1 MAQNMNE
8 TNTNGVNGTVP
19 PLYEN
24 MRVGDKVFPFVTLA
38 GDPSAPADKREQL
51 EVRTGYERISKL
63 DVTRPRPG
71 SDANTRYKAIFK
83 HDGDDYDVYGS
94 VFDDGANKIAAALR
108 EAYENNTP
116 IIYRIEKYRK
126 RKARKDTKPYTKD
139 GHIAPGFN
147 GGHDGT
153 EKAPLDMPWADFVRE
168 YNEARGSMSI
178 GDVEKKY
185 RIFETAVAAV
195 SLDGGKTWI
204 VDDSETRFVDDK
216 GNERVFQGN
225 LPKSNMFEDM
235 IVRRNPELNPEAA
248 RALAKREFSTGSAW
262 GANVPAQGQAPAHRP
277 AYEAQGTSPEPKPWF
292 PYTQSGDPNPGSSS
306 ITAVASLFN
315 KLMDASDGALTPESA
330 RLVAEHLYT
339 KIGKMQVFVQRKVGK
354 LNVTGPDA
362 NVASHTRI
370 RHSVID
376 ALNYGMASVPENLGE
391 MALAED
397 DAELNEWSSCVM
409 KAAYDQYMWEL
420 GVAYPEREQ
429 Q

>member
-1 MAQNMNE
+1 MTQNTNE
-8 TNTNGVNGTVP
+8 TNTNATNNTVP

-38 GDPSAPADKREQL
+38 GDPSMPVDKREQL

-63 DVTRPRPG
+63 DITKPKPG
-71 SDANTRYKAIFK
+71 SNANTRYRAIFT
-83 HDGDDYDVYGS
+83 HEGDRYDVYGS
-94 VFDDGANKIAAALR
+94 VFDDGTNKIAAALR

-126 RKARKDTKPYTKD
+126 YKSKPGTKPYTND
-139 GHIAPGFN
+139 GHIAVDFN
-147 GGHDGT
+147 GKTDS
-153 EKAPLDMPWADFVRE
+153 APLDMPWADFLGE
-168 YNEARGSMSI
+168 YSAALGASRMKDSEA
-178 GDVEKKY
+178 EQKY
-185 RIFETAVAAV
+185 RMFETAVAAV

-204 VDDSETRFVDDK
+204 VDDSENDK
-216 GNERVFQGN
+216 GFKRNM
-225 LPKSNMFEDM
+225 PKSNMFEDM

-262 GANVPAQGQAPAHRP
+262 GANVPAQEQAPSHRP
-277 AYEAQGTSPEPKPWF
+277 VYEAQGTSPEPKPWW
-292 PYTQSGDPNPGSSS
+292 PYTPNGDPNPGSSS

-315 KLMDASDGALTPESA
+315 KLMDVSDGELTAESA

-339 KIGKMQVFVQRKVGK
+339 KIGKMQVFIQGTVGK
-354 LNVTGPDA
+354 LNVTKPDA

-397 DAELNEWSSCVM
+397 DAELNEWSTSVM
-409 KAAYDQYMWEL
+409 KAAYDQYMWEI
-420 GVAYPEREQ
+420 GVAYPEWEQ

>member
-1 MAQNMNE
+1 MTLNANE
-8 TNTNGVNGTVP
+8 TNTNATNNTVP

-38 GDPSAPADKREQL
+38 GDPSMPVDKREQL

-63 DVTRPRPG
+63 DITKPKPG
-71 SDANTRYKAIFK
+71 SNANTRYRAIFT
-83 HDGDDYDVYGS
+83 HEGDRYDVYGS
-94 VFDDGANKIAAALR
+94 VFDDGTNKIAAALR
-108 EAYENNTP
+108 EAYDNGTP
-116 IIYRIEKYRK
+116 VIYRIEKYRK
-126 RKARKDTKPYTKD
+126 YKSKPGTKPYTND
-139 GHIAPGFN
+139 GHIAVDFN
-147 GGHDGT
+147 GKTDS
-153 EKAPLDMPWADFVRE
+153 APLDMPWADFLGE
-168 YNEARGSMSI
+168 YSAALGASRMKDSEA
-178 GDVEKKY
+178 EQKY
-185 RIFETAVAAV
+185 RMFETAVAAV
-195 SLDGGKTWI
+195 SLDGGKTWV
-204 VDDSETRFVDDK
+204 VDDSENDK
-216 GNERVFQGN
+216 GFKRNM
-225 LPKSNMFEDM
+225 PKSNMFEDM

-315 KLMDASDGALTPESA
+315 KLMDASDCILTPESA
-330 RLVAEHLYT
+330 RLVAEHLYR
-339 KIGKMQVFVQRKVGK
+339 KIGNMQVFVQRKVGK

-370 RHSVID
+370 RHSLID

-391 MALAED
+391 LALAED
-397 DAELNEWSSCVM
+397 DTELNEWSTGVM
-409 KAAYDQYMWEL
+409 KAAYDQYMWEIS
-420 GVAYPEREQ
+420 VAYPDYEQ

>member
-1 MAQNMNE
+1 MTQNTNE
-8 TNTNGVNGTVP
+8 TNTNATNNTVP

-38 GDPSAPADKREQL
+38 GDPSMPVDKREQL

-63 DVTRPRPG
+63 DITKPKPG
-71 SDANTRYKAIFK
+71 SNANTRYRAIFT
-83 HDGDDYDVYGS
+83 HEGDRYDVYGS
-94 VFDDGANKIAAALR
+94 VFDDGTNKIAAALR

-126 RKARKDTKPYTKD
+126 YKSKPGTKPYTND
-139 GHIAPGFN
+139 GHIAVDFN
-147 GGHDGT
+147 GKTDS
-153 EKAPLDMPWADFVRE
+153 APLDMPWADFLGE
-168 YNEARGSMSI
+168 YSAALGASRMKDSEA
-178 GDVEKKY
+178 EQKY
-185 RIFETAVAAV
+185 RMFETAVAAV

-204 VDDSETRFVDDK
+204 VDDSENDK
-216 GNERVFQGN
+216 GFKRNM
-225 LPKSNMFEDM
+225 PKSNMFEDM

-262 GANVPAQGQAPAHRP
+262 GANVPAQEQAPSHRP
-277 AYEAQGTSPEPKPWF
+277 VYEAQGTSPEPKPWW
-292 PYTQSGDPNPGSSS
+292 PYTPNGDPNPGSSS

-315 KLMDASDGALTPESA
+315 KLMDVSDGELTAESA

-339 KIGKMQVFVQRKVGK
+339 KIGKMQVFIQGTVGK
-354 LNVTGPDA
+354 LNVTKPDA

-397 DAELNEWSSCVM
+397 DTELNEWSTGVM

-420 GVAYPEREQ
+420 GVAYPEWEQ

>member
-1 MAQNMNE
+1 MTQNANE
-8 TNTNGVNGTVP
+8 TNANGTNNAVP

-24 MRVGDKVFPFVTLA
+24 MRVGDKVFPFVALA
-38 GDPSAPADKREQL
+38 GDPSMPVDKREQL

-63 DVTRPRPG
+63 DITKPKPG
-71 SDANTRYKAIFK
+71 SNANTRYRAIFT
-83 HDGDDYDVYGS
+83 HEGDRYDVYGS
-94 VFDDGANKIAAALR
+94 VFDDGTNKIAAALR

-126 RKARKDTKPYTKD
+126 YKSKPGTKPYTND
-139 GHIAPGFN
+139 GHIAVDFN
-147 GGHDGT
+147 GKTDS
-153 EKAPLDMPWADFVRE
+153 APLDMPWADFLGE
-168 YNEARGSMSI
+168 YSAALGASRMKDSEA
-178 GDVEKKY
+178 EQKY
-185 RIFETAVAAV
+185 RMFETAVAAV

-204 VDDSETRFVDDK
+204 VDDSENDK
-216 GNERVFQGN
+216 GFKRNM
-225 LPKSNMFEDM
+225 PKSNMFEDM

-262 GANVPAQGQAPAHRP
+262 GANVPAQEQVPSHRP

-315 KLMDASDGALTPESA
+315 KLMDASDGELTAESA

-339 KIGKMQVFVQRKVGK
+339 KIGKMQTFVQRKVGK

-397 DAELNEWSSCVM
+397 DTELNEWSTSVM
-409 KAAYDQYMWEL
+409 KAAYDQYMWEI
-420 GVAYPEREQ
+420 GVAYPEWEQ

>member
-1 MAQNMNE
+1 MTQNANE
-8 TNTNGVNGTVP
+8 TNANGTNNTVP

-24 MRVGDKVFPFVTLA
+24 MRVGDKVFPFVALA
-38 GDPSAPADKREQL
+38 GDPSMPVDKREQL

-63 DVTRPRPG
+63 DITKPKPG
-71 SDANTRYKAIFK
+71 SNANTRYRAIFT
-83 HDGDDYDVYGS
+83 HEGDRYDVYGS
-94 VFDDGANKIAAALR
+94 VFDDGTNKIAAALR

-126 RKARKDTKPYTKD
+126 YKSKPGTKPYTND
-139 GHIAPGFN
+139 GHIAVDFN
-147 GGHDGT
+147 GKTDS
-153 EKAPLDMPWADFVRE
+153 APLDMPWADFLGE
-168 YNEARGSMSI
+168 YSAALGASRMKDSEA
-178 GDVEKKY
+178 EQKY
-185 RIFETAVAAV
+185 RMFETAVAAV

-204 VDDSETRFVDDK
+204 VDDSENDK
-216 GNERVFQGN
+216 GFKRNM
-225 LPKSNMFEDM
+225 PKSNMFEDM

-262 GANVPAQGQAPAHRP
+262 GANVPAQEQVPSHRP

-315 KLMDASDGALTPESA
+315 KLMDASDGELTAESA

-339 KIGKMQVFVQRKVGK
+339 KIGKMQTFVQRKVGK

-397 DAELNEWSSCVM
+397 DTELNEWSTSVM
-409 KAAYDQYMWEL
+409 KAAYDQYMWEI
-420 GVAYPEREQ
+420 GVAYPEWEQ
-429 Q
+429 

>member
-1 MAQNMNE
+1 MTQNANE
-8 TNTNGVNGTVP
+8 TNTNATNNTVP

-38 GDPSAPADKREQL
+38 GGPSAPVDKREQL

-63 DVTRPRPG
+63 DITKPKPG
-71 SDANTRYKAIFK
+71 SNANTRYRAIFT
-83 HDGDDYDVYGS
+83 HEGDRYDVYGS
-94 VFDDGANKIAAALR
+94 VFDDGTNKIAAALR
-108 EAYENNTP
+108 EAYDNGTP
-116 IIYRIEKYRK
+116 VIYRIEKYRK
-126 RKARKDTKPYTKD
+126 YKSKPGTKPYTND
-139 GHIAPGFN
+139 GHIAVDFN
-147 GGHDGT
+147 GKTDS
-153 EKAPLDMPWADFVRE
+153 APLDMPWADFLGE
-168 YNEARGSMSI
+168 YSAALGASRMKDSEA
-178 GDVEKKY
+178 EQKY
-185 RIFETAVAAV
+185 RMFETAVAAV
-195 SLDGGKTWI
+195 SLDGGKTWV
-204 VDDSETRFVDDK
+204 VDDSENDK
-216 GNERVFQGN
+216 GFKRNM
-225 LPKSNMFEDM
+225 PKSNMFEDM

-315 KLMDASDGALTPESA
+315 KLMDASDCILTPESA
-330 RLVAEHLYT
+330 RLVAEHLYR
-339 KIGKMQVFVQRKVGK
+339 KIGNMQVFVQRKVGK

-370 RHSVID
+370 RHSLID

-391 MALAED
+391 LALAED
-397 DAELNEWSSCVM
+397 DTELNEWSTGVM
-409 KAAYDQYMWEL
+409 KAAYDQYMWEIS
-420 GVAYPEREQ
+420 VAYPDYEQ

>member
-1 MAQNMNE
+1 MTQNANE
-8 TNTNGVNGTVP
+8 TNANGTNNTVP

-24 MRVGDKVFPFVTLA
+24 MRVGDKVFPFVALA
-38 GDPSAPADKREQL
+38 GDPSMPVDKREQL

-63 DVTRPRPG
+63 DITKPKPG
-71 SDANTRYKAIFK
+71 SNANTRYRAIFT
-83 HDGDDYDVYGS
+83 HEGDRYDVYGS
-94 VFDDGANKIAAALR
+94 VFDDGTNKIAAALR

-126 RKARKDTKPYTKD
+126 YKSKPGTKPYTND
-139 GHIAPGFN
+139 GHIAVDFN
-147 GGHDGT
+147 GKTDS
-153 EKAPLDMPWADFVRE
+153 APLDMPWADFLGE
-168 YNEARGSMSI
+168 YSAALGASRMKDSEA
-178 GDVEKKY
+178 EQKY
-185 RIFETAVAAV
+185 RMFETAVAAV

-204 VDDSETRFVDDK
+204 VDDSENDK
-216 GNERVFQGN
+216 GFKRNM
-225 LPKSNMFEDM
+225 PKSNMFEDM

-262 GANVPAQGQAPAHRP
+262 GANVPTQEQVPSHRP

-315 KLMDASDGALTPESA
+315 KLMDASDGELTVEAA
-330 RLVAEHLYT
+330 RLVAEHLYM

-370 RHSVID
+370 RHSLID

-397 DAELNEWSSCVM
+397 DAELNEWSTSVM
-409 KAAYDQYMWEL
+409 KAAYDQYMWEIS
-420 GVAYPEREQ
+420 VAYPKWEQ

>member
-1 MAQNMNE
+1 MAQNTNE
-8 TNTNGVNGTVP
+8 TNTNATNNTVP

-38 GDPSAPADKREQL
+38 GDPSAPVDKREQL
-51 EVRTGYERISKL
+51 EVRTGYERIKNI
-63 DVTRPRPG
+63 DVTKPRAG
-71 SDANTRYKAIFK
+71 SGANPRYKITF
-83 HDGDDYDVYGS
+83 HHEGDRFAVNGS
-94 VFDDGANKIAAALR
+94 VFDDGTNKVAAALR
-108 EAYENNTP
+108 EAYENDTP

-126 RKARKDTKPYTKD
+126 RKAKKDTKPYTKD

-147 GGHDGT
+147 GHT
-153 EKAPLDMPWADFVRE
+153 EQAPLDMPWADFMRE
-168 YNEARGSMSI
+168 YNRTLGESGMKD
-178 GDVEKKY
+178 GEVEQKY
-185 RIFETAVAAV
+185 RILENAVAAV

-262 GANVPAQGQAPAHRP
+262 GANVPAQEQAPAHRP

-315 KLMDASDGALTPESA
+315 KLMDASDGNLTAESA
-330 RLVAEHLYT
+330 RLVAEHLYR
-339 KIGKMQVFVQRKVGK
+339 KIGNMQVFVQRKVGK

-370 RHSVID
+370 RHSLID
-376 ALNYGMASVPENLGE
+376 ALNYGMASIPENLGE
-391 MALAED
+391 LALAED
-397 DAELNEWSSCVM
+397 DTELNEWSTGVM
-409 KAAYDQYMWEL
+409 KAAYDQYMWEIS
-420 GVAYPEREQ
+420 VAYPEWEQ

>member
-1 MAQNMNE
+1 MTLSTNE
-8 TNTNGVNGTVP
+8 TNTNATNNTVP

-24 MRVGDKVFPFVTLA
+24 MRVGDKVFPFVALA
-38 GDPSAPADKREQL
+38 GDPNMPADKREQL

-63 DVTRPRPG
+63 DITKPKPG
-71 SDANTRYKAIFK
+71 ANTNPRYKAIF
-83 HDGDDYDVYGS
+83 HHEGDQHDVYGS
-94 VFDDGANKIAAALR
+94 VFDDGTNKVAAALR

-147 GGHDGT
+147 GGNDGT
-153 EKAPLDMPWADFVRE
+153 EKAPLDMPWVNFIRE
-168 YNEARGSMSI
+168 YNEARGNMSI

-216 GNERVFQGN
+216 GNERVFQAN
-225 LPKSNMFEDM
+225 MPKSNMFEDM
-235 IVRRNPELNPEAA
+235 IVRRNPDLNPEAA

-262 GANVPAQGQAPAHRP
+262 GAQVPESAQSEQQPVHAV
-277 AYEAQGTSPEPKPWF
+277 AQGTSPEPKPWW
-292 PYTQSGDPNPGSSS
+292 PYTPNGDPNPGSSS

-315 KLMDASDGALTPESA
+315 KLMDASDGNLTAESA
-330 RLVAEHLYT
+330 RLVAEHLYR
-339 KIGKMQVFVQRKVGK
+339 KIGNMQVFVQRKVGK

-370 RHSVID
+370 RHSLID

-397 DAELNEWSSCVM
+397 DTELNEWSTSVM
-409 KAAYDQYMWEL
+409 KAAYDQYMWEI
-420 GVAYPEREQ
+420 GVAYPEWEQ
-429 Q
+429 K

>member
-1 MAQNMNE
+1 MTQNANE
-8 TNTNGVNGTVP
+8 TNTNATNNTVP

-38 GDPSAPADKREQL
+38 GDPSMPVDKREQL

-63 DVTRPRPG
+63 DITKPKPG
-71 SDANTRYKAIFK
+71 SNANTRYRAIFT
-83 HDGDDYDVYGS
+83 HEGDRYDVYGS
-94 VFDDGANKIAAALR
+94 VFDDGTNKIAAALR
-108 EAYENNTP
+108 EAYDNGTP
-116 IIYRIEKYRK
+116 VIYRIEKYRK
-126 RKARKDTKPYTKD
+126 YKSKPGTKPYTND
-139 GHIAPGFN
+139 GHIAVDFN
-147 GGHDGT
+147 GKTDS
-153 EKAPLDMPWADFVRE
+153 APLDMPWADFLGE
-168 YNEARGSMSI
+168 YSAALGASRMKDSEA
-178 GDVEKKY
+178 EQKY
-185 RIFETAVAAV
+185 RMFETAVAAV
-195 SLDGGKTWI
+195 SLDGGKTWV
-204 VDDSETRFVDDK
+204 VDDSENDK
-216 GNERVFQGN
+216 GFKRNM
-225 LPKSNMFEDM
+225 PKSNMFEDM

-315 KLMDASDGALTPESA
+315 KLMDASDCILTPESA
-330 RLVAEHLYT
+330 RLVAEHLYR
-339 KIGKMQVFVQRKVGK
+339 KIGNMQVFVQRKVGK

-370 RHSVID
+370 RHSLID

-391 MALAED
+391 LALAED
-397 DAELNEWSSCVM
+397 DTELNEWSTGVM
-409 KAAYDQYMWEL
+409 KAAYDQYMWEIS
-420 GVAYPEREQ
+420 VAYPDYEQ

>member
-1 MAQNMNE
+1 MTLNANE
-8 TNTNGVNGTVP
+8 TNTNATNNTVP

-38 GDPSAPADKREQL
+38 GDPSMPVDKREQL

-63 DVTRPRPG
+63 DITKPNPG
-71 SDANTRYKAIFK
+71 SNANTRYRAIFT
-83 HDGDDYDVYGS
+83 HEGDRYDVYGS
-94 VFDDGANKIAAALR
+94 VFDDGTNKIAAALR
-108 EAYENNTP
+108 EAYDNGTP
-116 IIYRIEKYRK
+116 VIYRIEKYRK
-126 RKARKDTKPYTKD
+126 YKSKPGTKPYTND
-139 GHIAPGFN
+139 GHIAVDFN
-147 GGHDGT
+147 GKTDS
-153 EKAPLDMPWADFVRE
+153 APLDMPWADFLGE
-168 YNEARGSMSI
+168 YSAALGASRMKDSDAEQ
-178 GDVEKKY
+178 KY
-185 RIFETAVAAV
+185 RMFETAVAAV
-195 SLDGGKTWI
+195 SLDGGKTWV
-204 VDDSETRFVDDK
+204 VDDSENDK
-216 GNERVFQGN
+216 GFKRNM
-225 LPKSNMFEDM
+225 PKSNLFEDM

-262 GANVPAQGQAPAHRP
+262 GANVPAQEQAPAHRP

-315 KLMDASDGALTPESA
+315 KLMDASDGNLTAESA
-330 RLVAEHLYT
+330 RLVAEHLYR
-339 KIGKMQVFVQRKVGK
+339 KIGNMQVFVQRKVGK

-370 RHSVID
+370 RHSLID

-397 DAELNEWSSCVM
+397 DTELNEWSTSVM
-409 KAAYDQYMWEL
+409 KAAYDQYMWEIS
-420 GVAYPEREQ
+420 VAYPEWEQ

>member
-1 MAQNMNE
+1 MTQNTNE
-8 TNTNGVNGTVP
+8 TNTNATNNTVP

-38 GDPSAPADKREQL
+38 GDPSMPVDKREQL
-51 EVRTGYERISKL
+51 EVRTGYECISKL
-63 DVTRPRPG
+63 DITKPKPG
-71 SDANTRYKAIFK
+71 SNANTRYRAIFT
-83 HDGDDYDVYGS
+83 HEGDRYDVYGS
-94 VFDDGANKIAAALR
+94 VFDDGTNKIAATLR

-126 RKARKDTKPYTKD
+126 YKSKPGTKPYTND
-139 GHIAPGFN
+139 GHIAVDFN
-147 GGHDGT
+147 GKTDS
-153 EKAPLDMPWADFVRE
+153 APLDMPWADFLGE
-168 YNEARGSMSI
+168 YSAALGASRMKDSEAEQKFRM
-178 GDVEKKY
+178 
-185 RIFETAVAAV
+185 FETAIAAV

-204 VDDSETRFVDDK
+204 VDDSENDK
-216 GNERVFQGN
+216 GFKRNM
-225 LPKSNMFEDM
+225 PKSNMFEDM

-262 GANVPAQGQAPAHRP
+262 GAHVPAQEQAPSHRP

-315 KLMDASDGALTPESA
+315 KLMDASDGILTAESA
-330 RLVAEHLYT
+330 RLVAEHLYR
-339 KIGKMQVFVQRKVGK
+339 KIGNMQVFVQRKVGK
-354 LNVTGPDA
+354 LNVTKPDA

-370 RHSVID
+370 RHSLID

-391 MALAED
+391 LALAED
-397 DAELNEWSSCVM
+397 DTELNEWSTGVM
-409 KAAYDQYMWEL
+409 KAAYDQYMWEI
-420 GVAYPEREQ
+420 GVAYPEWEQ

>member
-1 MAQNMNE
+1 MTQNTNE
-8 TNTNGVNGTVP
+8 TNTNATNNTVP

-24 MRVGDKVFPFVTLA
+24 MRVGDKVFPFVALA
-38 GDPSAPADKREQL
+38 GDPSAPVDKREQL

-63 DVTRPRPG
+63 DITKPKPG
-71 SDANTRYKAIFK
+71 ANTNPRYKAIF
-83 HDGDDYDVYGS
+83 HHEGDQHDVYGS
-94 VFDDGANKIAAALR
+94 VFDDGTNKVAAVLR
-108 EAYENNTP
+108 ETYENDTP
-116 IIYRIEKYRK
+116 VVYRIERYRK
-126 RKARKDTKPYTKD
+126 YKSKPGTKPYTND

-147 GGHDGT
+147 GDT
-153 EKAPLDMPWADFVRE
+153 DKAPLDMPWAEFMRE
-168 YNEARGSMSI
+168 YAEARGNMTN
-178 GDVEKKY
+178 GDAEKKY
-185 RIFETAVAAV
+185 RMFETAVAAV

-204 VDDSETRFVDDK
+204 VDDSENDK
-216 GNERVFQGN
+216 GFKRNM
-225 LPKSNMFEDM
+225 PKSNMFEDM

-262 GANVPAQGQAPAHRP
+262 GANVPTQEQAPAHRP
-277 AYEAQGTSPEPKPWF
+277 AYEAQGTSPEPKPWW
-292 PYTQSGDPNPGSSS
+292 PYTPNGDPNPGSSS

-315 KLMDASDGALTPESA
+315 KLMDASDGELTAESA

-339 KIGKMQVFVQRKVGK
+339 KIGKMQVFIQGVVGK
-354 LNVTGPDA
+354 LNITKPNA

-397 DAELNEWSSCVM
+397 DTELNEWSTSVM
-409 KAAYDQYMWEL
+409 KAAYDQYMWEI
-420 GVAYPEREQ
+420 GVAYPEWEQ

>member
-1 MAQNMNE
+1 MTQNTNE
-8 TNTNGVNGTVP
+8 TNTNATNNTVP

-38 GDPSAPADKREQL
+38 GDPSMPVDKREQL

-63 DVTRPRPG
+63 DITKPKPG
-71 SDANTRYKAIFK
+71 SNANTRYRAIFT
-83 HDGDDYDVYGS
+83 HEGDRYDVYGS
-94 VFDDGANKIAAALR
+94 VFDDGTNKIAAALR
-108 EAYENNTP
+108 EAYDNGTP
-116 IIYRIEKYRK
+116 VIYRIEKYRK
-126 RKARKDTKPYTKD
+126 YKSKPGTKPYTND
-139 GHIAPGFN
+139 GHIAVDFN
-147 GGHDGT
+147 GKTDS
-153 EKAPLDMPWADFVRE
+153 APLDMPWADFLGE
-168 YNEARGSMSI
+168 YSAALGASRMKDSEA
-178 GDVEKKY
+178 EQKY
-185 RIFETAVAAV
+185 RMFETAVAAV
-195 SLDGGKTWI
+195 SLDGGKTWV
-204 VDDSETRFVDDK
+204 VDDSENDK
-216 GNERVFQGN
+216 GFKRNM
-225 LPKSNMFEDM
+225 PKSNMFEDM

-262 GANVPAQGQAPAHRP
+262 GANVPAQEQVPSHRP

-315 KLMDASDGALTPESA
+315 KLMDASDGILTAESA

-339 KIGKMQVFVQRKVGK
+339 KIGNMQVFVQRKVGK

-391 MALAED
+391 LALAED
-397 DAELNEWSSCVM
+397 DTELNEWSTSVM
-409 KAAYDQYMWEL
+409 KAAYDQYMWEIS
-420 GVAYPEREQ
+420 VAYPEWEQ

>member
-1 MAQNMNE
+1 MTQNANE
-8 TNTNGVNGTVP
+8 TNANGTNNTVP

-24 MRVGDKVFPFVTLA
+24 MRVGDKVFPFVALA
-38 GDPSAPADKREQL
+38 GDPSMPVDKREQL

-63 DVTRPRPG
+63 DITKPKPG
-71 SDANTRYKAIFK
+71 SNANTRYRAIFT
-83 HDGDDYDVYGS
+83 HEGDRYDVYGS
-94 VFDDGANKIAAALR
+94 VFDDGTNKIAAALR
-108 EAYENNTP
+108 EAYENNTH

-126 RKARKDTKPYTKD
+126 YKSKPGTKPYTND
-139 GHIAPGFN
+139 GHIAVDFN
-147 GGHDGT
+147 GKTDS
-153 EKAPLDMPWADFVRE
+153 APLDMPWADFLGE
-168 YNEARGSMSI
+168 YSAALGASRMKDSEA
-178 GDVEKKY
+178 EQKY
-185 RIFETAVAAV
+185 RMFETAVAAV

-204 VDDSETRFVDDK
+204 VDDSENDK
-216 GNERVFQGN
+216 GFKRNM
-225 LPKSNMFEDM
+225 PKSNMFEDM

-262 GANVPAQGQAPAHRP
+262 GANVPAQEQVPSHRP
-277 AYEAQGTSPEPKPWF
+277 AYEAQGTSPEPKPRF

-315 KLMDASDGALTPESA
+315 KLMDASDGELTVEAA
-330 RLVAEHLYT
+330 RLVAEHLYM

-370 RHSVID
+370 RHSLID

-397 DAELNEWSSCVM
+397 DAELNEWSTSVM
-409 KAAYDQYMWEL
+409 KAAYDQYMWEIS
-420 GVAYPEREQ
+420 VAYPKWEQ

>member
-1 MAQNMNE
+1 MTQNANE
-8 TNTNGVNGTVP
+8 TNANGTNNTVP

-24 MRVGDKVFPFVTLA
+24 MRVGGKVFPFVALA
-38 GDPSAPADKREQL
+38 GDPSMPVDKREQL

-63 DVTRPRPG
+63 DITKPKPG
-71 SDANTRYKAIFK
+71 SNANTRYRAIFT
-83 HDGDDYDVYGS
+83 HEGDRYDVYGS
-94 VFDDGANKIAAALR
+94 VFDDGTNKIAAALR

-126 RKARKDTKPYTKD
+126 YKSKPGTKPYTND
-139 GHIAPGFN
+139 GHIAVDFN
-147 GGHDGT
+147 GKTDS
-153 EKAPLDMPWADFVRE
+153 APLDMPWADFLGE
-168 YNEARGSMSI
+168 YSAALGASRMKDSEA
-178 GDVEKKY
+178 EQKY
-185 RIFETAVAAV
+185 RMFETAVAAV

-204 VDDSETRFVDDK
+204 VDDSENDK
-216 GNERVFQGN
+216 GFKRNM
-225 LPKSNMFEDM
+225 PKSNMFEDM

-262 GANVPAQGQAPAHRP
+262 GANVPAQEQVPSHRP

-315 KLMDASDGALTPESA
+315 KLMDASDGELTVEAA
-330 RLVAEHLYT
+330 RLVAEHLYM
-339 KIGKMQVFVQRKVGK
+339 KIGKMQVFVQRQVGK

-370 RHSVID
+370 RHSLID

-397 DAELNEWSSCVM
+397 DAELNEWSTSVM
-409 KAAYDQYMWEL
+409 KAAYDQYMWEIS
-420 GVAYPEREQ
+420 VAYPKWGQ

>member
-1 MAQNMNE
+1 MTQNANE
-8 TNTNGVNGTVP
+8 TNTNATNNTVP

-38 GDPSAPADKREQL
+38 GDPSMPVDKREQL

-63 DVTRPRPG
+63 DITKPKPG
-71 SDANTRYKAIFK
+71 SNANTRYRAIFT
-83 HDGDDYDVYGS
+83 HEGDRYDVYGS
-94 VFDDGANKIAAALR
+94 VFDDGTNKIAAALR
-108 EAYENNTP
+108 EAYDNGTP
-116 IIYRIEKYRK
+116 VIYRIEKHRK
-126 RKARKDTKPYTKD
+126 HKSKPGTKPYTND
-139 GHIAPGFN
+139 GHIAVDFN
-147 GGHDGT
+147 GKTDS
-153 EKAPLDMPWADFVRE
+153 APLDMPWADFLGE
-168 YNEARGSMSI
+168 YSAALGASRMKDSEA
-178 GDVEKKY
+178 EQKY
-185 RIFETAVAAV
+185 RMFETAVAAV
-195 SLDGGKTWI
+195 SLDGGKTWV
-204 VDDSETRFVDDK
+204 VDDSENDK
-216 GNERVFQGN
+216 GFKRNM
-225 LPKSNMFEDM
+225 PKSNMFEDM

-315 KLMDASDGALTPESA
+315 KLMDASDCILTPESA
-330 RLVAEHLYT
+330 RLVAEHLYR
-339 KIGKMQVFVQRKVGK
+339 KIGNMQVFVQRKVGK

-370 RHSVID
+370 RHSLID

-391 MALAED
+391 LALAED
-397 DAELNEWSSCVM
+397 DTELNEWSTGVM
-409 KAAYDQYMWEL
+409 KAAYDQYMWEIS
-420 GVAYPEREQ
+420 VAYPDYEQ

>member
-1 MAQNMNE
+1 MTQNANE
-8 TNTNGVNGTVP
+8 TNTNATNNTVP

-38 GDPSAPADKREQL
+38 GDPSAPVDKREQL

-63 DVTRPRPG
+63 DITKPKPG
-71 SDANTRYKAIFK
+71 SNANTRYRAIFT
-83 HDGDDYDVYGS
+83 HEGDRYDVYGS
-94 VFDDGANKIAAALR
+94 VFDDGTNKIAAALR
-108 EAYENNTP
+108 EAYDNGTP
-116 IIYRIEKYRK
+116 VIYRIEKYRK
-126 RKARKDTKPYTKD
+126 YKSKPGTKPYTND
-139 GHIAPGFN
+139 GHIAVDFN
-147 GGHDGT
+147 GKTDS
-153 EKAPLDMPWADFVRE
+153 APLDMPWADFLGE
-168 YNEARGSMSI
+168 YSAALGASRMKDSEA
-178 GDVEKKY
+178 EQKY
-185 RIFETAVAAV
+185 RMFETAVAAV
-195 SLDGGKTWI
+195 SLDGGKTWV
-204 VDDSETRFVDDK
+204 VDDSENDK
-216 GNERVFQGN
+216 GFKRNM
-225 LPKSNMFEDM
+225 PKSNMFEDM

-262 GANVPAQGQAPAHRP
+262 GANVPAQEQAPSHRP

-315 KLMDASDGALTPESA
+315 KLMDASDGELTAESA

-339 KIGKMQVFVQRKVGK
+339 KIGKMQVFIQGTVGK
-354 LNVTGPDA
+354 LNVTKPDA

-397 DAELNEWSSCVM
+397 DTELNEWSTSVM
-409 KAAYDQYMWEL
+409 KAAYDQYMWEIS
-420 GVAYPEREQ
+420 VAYPEWEQ